1 MGRDYEILFEKKN
14 YVKKRIEVFLDGVE
28 PSKVRN
34 TQKHE
39 EWTVDLYP
47 RMHGVDY
54 TEIEDNAVGRVFF
67 DFTNR
72 LFRWDADYAKEVEKR
87 LKNIKKKEDKQLKDI
102 LKIERVLA
110 RAKEYLEKHE
120 EEVEVVVEE
129 YEPRVEELEEKVS
142 TEELEEIERG
152 LAEIMGQI
160 ESDVNDFAIDPLDE
174 IFDLFN
180 SVQVEV
186 QLVDD
191 GRKQIEIR
199 KVKRGNQV
207 DEYWRVRHRWGGEFF
222 FKNNNNPSDR
232 NAWQREARGD

>member
-54 TEIEDNAVGRVFF
+54 TEIEDNAFGRVFF

-222 FKNNNNPSDR
+222 FKNNNPSDR